1 MGQSMTS
8 SVIDVV
14 LRLSPVVTSVCF
26 LNQLKID
33 TKHQQKSEQVCF
45 EQREGYGL
53 FGLIL
58 AALLLLGKNDSS
70 LLHPELF
77 QV

>member
-1 MGQSMTS
+1 MTT
-8 SVIDVV
+8 SVTDVV
-14 LRLSPVVTSVCF
+14 LRLSPAVSSDCF

-45 EQREGYGL
+45 GQREGYGL
-53 FGLIL
+53 FSLIL
-58 AALLLLGKNDSS
+58 AVLFLPGENDS
-70 LLHPELF
+70 LLFQPELF